1 MKAPSLTSI
10 DVKLLPPKPRSTRDR
25 LYILFASAILSI
37 MIYQNMK
44 PGFLRKGV
52 SLMVFGAGALYA
64 FEINYEYVKHIFDT
78 ISKQKPPP
86 SFQKGQFTT
95 DGIFEKKSET

>member
-1 MKAPSLTSI
+1 MEGTTPITSL
-10 DVKLLPPKPRSTRDR
+10 LQLPPKPRSTEDK
-25 LYILFASAILSI
+25 LYILCVSAILSI
-37 MIYQNMK
+37 TIYKSME
-44 PGFLRKGV
+44 PGFRQKGV
-52 SLMVFGAGALYA
+52 SLIVFSAGTLYA

-95 DGIFEKKSET
+95 DGIFETTSET